1 MIITIP
7 INDFDDK
14 ALFFS
19 DIIKN
24 IVINDSVF
32 IRLYYSTPLF
42 TMNGL
47 YISMP
52 LKINSVEKIYNK
64 TKCFFKVSENEAL
77 INSFNTIEKIIIKK
91 LNLEN
96 RRPEFLIEKQLREQN
111 IKLYN
116 FSNDIKNQPINII
129 CKISGIWDNGQ
140 AYGLTYKF
148 IS

>member
-1 MIITIP
+1 MIITVP
-7 INDFDDK
+7 INEFDDK

-24 IVINDSVF
+24 IVINNSIF

-52 LKINSVEKIYNK
+52 LKINTVEKIYNK
-64 TKCFFKVSENEAL
+64 TKCFFKTSENEEV
-77 INSFNTIEKIIIKK
+77 INNFKAIEKIIIKK

-116 FSNDIKNQPINII
+116 FTNDIKNQPINII
-129 CKISGIWDNGQ
+129 CKISGIWDNGET
-140 AYGLTYKF
+140 YGLTYKF
-148 IS
+148 IL

>member
-24 IVINDSVF
+24 IVINNSTF

-47 YISMP
+47 YISIP
-52 LKINSVEKIYNK
+52 LKITSIEKIYNK
-64 TKCFFKVSENEAL
+64 TKCFFKISENEEL
-77 INSFNTIEKIIIKK
+77 INSFKIIEKIIIKK

-96 RRPEFLIEKQLREQN
+96 RRPEFLIEKQLNEQN
-111 IKLYN
+111 IKIYN
-116 FSNDIKNQPINII
+116 LSNDIKNQSMNII
-129 CKISGIWDNGQ
+129 CKISGIWDNGET
-140 AYGLTYKF
+140 YGLTYKF
-148 IS
+148 IY